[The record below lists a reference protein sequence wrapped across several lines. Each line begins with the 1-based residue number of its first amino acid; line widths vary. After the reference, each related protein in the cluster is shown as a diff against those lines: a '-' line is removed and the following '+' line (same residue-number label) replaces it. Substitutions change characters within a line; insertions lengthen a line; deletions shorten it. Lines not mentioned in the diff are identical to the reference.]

1 MTDAFAEYS
10 WLFNRKVSGS
20 TGKERID
27 ELVFSSPYKFA
38 PAELDQDATAKAKE
52 WLETDER
59 EPLDKDLKELLA
71 QNFVYA
77 IPARKACS

>member
-1 MTDAFAEYS
+1 MTFGH
-10 WLFNRKVSGS
+10 NRWVFDKSVDS
-20 TGKERID
+20 KANKQRID
-27 ELVFSSPYKFA
+27 ELDFSSPYKYA
-38 PAELDQDATAKAKE
+38 PAELHPNTIALVKT

-59 EPLDKDLKELLA
+59 EPLDKDLKKLLA